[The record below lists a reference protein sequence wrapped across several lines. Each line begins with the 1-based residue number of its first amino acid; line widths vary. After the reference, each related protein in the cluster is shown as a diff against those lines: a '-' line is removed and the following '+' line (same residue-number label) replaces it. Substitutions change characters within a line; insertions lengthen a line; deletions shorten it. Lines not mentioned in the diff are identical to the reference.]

1 MVFHPEDHGGK
12 QMKSLDLLFI
22 GVPMVA
28 GIFVLLRFFQRT
40 SLPGAMVRIPE
51 TVVEAHRKA
60 HAKLV
65 EGRAFSLSGGML
77 VTSLGSWL
85 AGEAVGI
92 TVTTLSLVLN
102 PSLSHIL
109 FSILL
114 GICLGCATLFLSL
127 RRQANRHVRSVRSSL
142 PVASFLLS
150 LLLEAGMGSH
160 SALQEVARAIPNG
173 PLARE
178 LEEITRARTLGIS
191 REAALER
198 SRRRVPVEDYHIF
211 LNLVSQGER
220 LGVGLSRGLRD
231 HSSKMLEGELYR
243 AEATA
248 QKAAVKLLFPLVA
261 FIFPAVALIIF
272 SPIILNIWEVWW
284 Q

>member
-1 MVFHPEDHGGK
+1 
-12 QMKSLDLLFI
+12 MKSLDLLSI

-28 GIFVLLRFFQRT
+28 GIFLVVRFFQRA

-65 EGRAFSLSGGML
+65 ESRAFSLSGGML

-92 TVTTLSLVLN
+92 TGTTLSLVLN
-102 PSLSHIL
+102 PSLSHIP
-109 FSILL
+109 FSIML
-114 GICLGCATLFLSL
+114 GMCLGCATLFLSL
-127 RRQANRHVRSVRSSL
+127 GRQANRHVQSVRSSL

-160 SALQEVARAIPNG
+160 SALQEAARAIPNG
-173 PLARE
+173 PLTRE

-272 SPIILNIWEVWW
+272 SPIILNIWEVWG

>member
-102 PSLSHIL
+102 PSRSHIL

-127 RRQANRHVRSVRSSL
+127 RRQANRNVRSVRSSL

>member
-1 MVFHPEDHGGK
+1 
-12 QMKSLDLLFI
+12 MKSLDLLLI

-28 GIFVLLRFFQRT
+28 GIVVLVRFFQRT

-102 PSLSHIL
+102 PSRSHIL

-272 SPIILNIWEVWW
+272 SPIILNIWEVWG